1 VSSSTNLPAWLQE
14 YEAFNSDITNDQLA
28 IQKKIDLLANV
39 MPSELSKENHVLQQK
54 LKLLKAKIQSF
65 RDFVEEQDSDEDI
78 RYMMQ
83 AVHRHDILC
92 QELHTSLR
100 RATLLCQS
108 NAEKLTREKLLE
120 GAADRRKQQK
130 HTYDAE
136 TLKRTSQSFTD
147 AGRRTLQLLNENI
160 DRSEQALQLLA
171 KTSKTLKDTHSEHR
185 TYQGI
190 LHSSKAVLTRLIN
203 RQTTDKILVWCA
215 FLFFCLVVLYIVRK
229 RLSPWF
235 SMFSS

>member
-1 VSSSTNLPAWLQE
+1 MLRQRQPLSSASVSSVSSSTNLPAWLQE

-92 QELHTSLR
+92 QE
-100 RATLLCQS
+100 
-108 NAEKLTREKLLE
+108 
-120 GAADRRKQQK
+120 
-130 HTYDAE
+130 
-136 TLKRTSQSFTD
+136 
-147 AGRRTLQLLNENI
+147 
-160 DRSEQALQLLA
+160 
-171 KTSKTLKDTHSEHR
+171 
-185 TYQGI
+185 
-190 LHSSKAVLTRLIN
+190 
-203 RQTTDKILVWCA
+203 
-215 FLFFCLVVLYIVRK
+215 
-229 RLSPWF
+229 
-235 SMFSS
+235 